1 MLANFILCLK
11 YENGTRLVQ
20 YIEGVLFVMHVY
32 LLFNK
37 VQLRVLP
44 VKETTLNSTMFTYKY
59 TFTSSIRAWTWRS
72 GIPCS
77 WSVLYACHVTGW
89 PYMLM
94 STITASKVRARVPC
108 LYLTST
114 HILSLSCQFFSVLG
128 AWH

>member
-59 TFTSSIRAWTWRS
+59 TFTSSIRA
-72 GIPCS
+72 
-77 WSVLYACHVTGW
+77 
-89 PYMLM
+89 
-94 STITASKVRARVPC
+94 
-108 LYLTST
+108 
-114 HILSLSCQFFSVLG
+114 
-128 AWH
+128 

>member
-11 YENGTRLVQ
+11 YENATRLVQ

-59 TFTSSIRAWTWRS
+59 TFTSSIRA
-72 GIPCS
+72 
-77 WSVLYACHVTGW
+77 
-89 PYMLM
+89 
-94 STITASKVRARVPC
+94 
-108 LYLTST
+108 
-114 HILSLSCQFFSVLG
+114 
-128 AWH
+128 